1 MSMNYEDELERSRAR
16 RSRKHTD
23 SAQERG
29 SGRSTDARSGDRRTA
44 SLDMASHNGRSR
56 GSSSARRKRKKPA
69 NKKKRLVMGI
79 LLTVLAVVVLAVVG
93 VFAYIRYHFSVAN
106 SQNEVEK
113 KNVENLEIP
122 QEDRERMEKG
132 YWTVAVFGLDSR
144 DSSTGAGNQSDVIM
158 IVNINRETG
167 EIKLVSVFRDT
178 YLNISDRN
186 TYNKINAAYTEGG
199 PEQALKA
206 LNKNLDLNI
215 TNYASFNWKA
225 VATAINILGG
235 VDIDISKT
243 EYYYMNAFI
252 TETVKGTGIGS
263 VQLKDGPGTYHLD
276 GVQAVAYGR
285 LRLMDSDYARTE
297 RQRIIIQK
305 AFEKARKADLAT
317 LNSLVGNMCAMCA
330 TNINEL
336 DLLGMAKNVSKYHM
350 GDTMGFPAARGEERV
365 KIGSRR
371 SACVIPRTLV
381 SNVTSLHKFLFD
393 VDDYTPTS
401 VVQTISNRI
410 AEVSGL
416 NTAGKEI
423 DHVATDQGYIPKT
436 TAAPKATEAATEKQ
450 TTEADESSGESTSE
464 SEASESSI
472 YIGPPIPGG
481 ASEPQSSPGVPS
493 QSESSSSGIHESPGI
508 PSQTSPGVTEPSSES
523 PTQESRPSSPLDVTH
538 PTEREVGPGHEPVEE
553 ATTGAFLPGGD
564 ASPAG
569 SQNTPGSQNV
579 SGGQNT
585 PGNTG
590 MTGGQN
596 TPGSQGSPGTSAP
609 GTQTSPGQ
617 QNPSN
622 TPGGSSAPGGSS
634 VIIVPTDDSGAPNPG
649 SAQTTAPS
657 SAGPGGPGEE
667 PTESN
672 GSPLGP

>member
-16 RSRKHTD
+16 KSRKRTD

-29 SGRSTDARSGDRRTA
+29 SGHSAGARTGDRRTV
-44 SLDMASHNGRSR
+44 SLDIASHNGRSR
-56 GSSSARRKRKKPA
+56 GSSSARRKKKKPG
-69 NKKKRLVMGI
+69 NKKKRVIIGI
-79 LLTVLAVVVLAVVG
+79 LLAILATVVLGVVG
-93 VFAYIRYHFSVAN
+93 VFAYIRYHFNMAN
-106 SQNEVEK
+106 SQNDVKK

-186 TYNKINAAYTEGG
+186 IYNKINAAYTEGG

-215 TNYASFNWKA
+215 TDYATFNWKA

-305 AFEKARKADLAT
+305 AFEKAKKADLAT

-336 DLLGMAKNVSKYHM
+336 DLLSMAKNVSKYHM
-350 GDTMGFPAARGEERV
+350 GETMGFPAARGEQKI

-371 SACVIPRTLV
+371 SDCVVPRTLV

-393 VDDYTPTS
+393 IDDYTPTNA
-401 VVQTISNRI
+401 VQTISNRI
-410 AEVSGL
+410 AEISGL

-436 TAAPKATEAATEKQ
+436 TAAPKTEAATEKR
-450 TTEADESSGESTSE
+450 TTEAESSSE
-464 SEASESSI
+464 SESGSETSENTMN
-472 YIGPPIPGG
+472 IGPPIPGVP
-481 ASEPQSSPGVPS
+481 SEPQSSPGVPS
-493 QSESSSSGIHESPGI
+493 SPAGVYESPGM
-508 PSQTSPGVTEPSSES
+508 PSQSLPGGTQPSSES
-523 PTQESRPSSPLDVTH
+523 PTQESQRPSSPLDVTR
-538 PTEREVGPGHEPVEE
+538 PTEHEVGPGHEPVEE

-564 ASPAG
+564 SSPAG
-569 SQNTPGSQNV
+569 SQNTPGNTGT

-585 PGNTG
+585 L
-590 MTGGQN
+590 GGQ
-596 TPGSQGSPGTSAP
+596 TSPGTSSP
-609 GTQTSPGQ
+609 GTQTPPGQ
-617 QNPSN
+617 QNPSS
-622 TPGGSSAPGGSS
+622 TPGGSS
-634 VIIVPTDDSGAPNPG
+634 VIIVPTDGSGAPNPG
-649 SAQTTAPS
+649 SSPTTAPS
-657 SAGPGGPGEE
+657 SVGPGGPGEE
-667 PTESN
+667 PTEQN